1 MDLQVKEPAA
11 LAARAA
17 ELDDSDPWA
26 HLAYDGN
33 LTKHLRPARS
43 NNLTKKLLPRSSPNC
58 WRPKASV
65 RKTGHEMT
73 SYGAWDMLIQ
83 ANSLF
88 WRLTKAESQAAI
100 AILRQVVERYPT

>member
-33 LTKHLRPARS
+33 LTDIFALQDETTQKVVAAIEP
-43 NNLTKKLLPRSSPNC
+43 KLLEAEGVRSQNRS
-58 WRPKASV
+58 RDDL
-65 RKTGHEMT
+65 
-73 SYGAWDMLIQ
+73 GAWDMLIQ